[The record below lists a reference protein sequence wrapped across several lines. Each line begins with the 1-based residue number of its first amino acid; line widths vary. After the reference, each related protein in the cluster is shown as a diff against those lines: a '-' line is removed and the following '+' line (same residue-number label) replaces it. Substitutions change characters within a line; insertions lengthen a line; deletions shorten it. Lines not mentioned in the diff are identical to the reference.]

1 MFGDFLDHEA
11 AIGSVFLA
19 IPCAILNLLISP
31 LFFVIFQVSWKYP
44 LCIVCY
50 PLRRLWSYCRHGWL
64 RQALFYNS
72 LYIYIHTY
80 TYTQCVCMYMYTCTY
95 TQLFFESMQYLPLN
109 QNFRPEV
116 RGSLPASVRYSSS
129 TASSSGRGTCSWQV
143 VNQENWPI
151 CIDLSHFAAWLVWFS
166 TNYGW
171 WSSQP
176 WFAMRY
182 GRICGLLEFIFDP
195 QPDGMWA
202 KENWQITGMELT

>member
-1 MFGDFLDHEA
+1 MWYFKFLGNILYVLF
-11 AIGSVFLA
+11 AIHSEDYGHIAVMVDLGRHFF
-19 IPCAILNLLISP
+19 IIS
-31 LFFVIFQVSWKYP
+31 
-44 LCIVCY
+44 
-50 PLRRLWSYCRHGWL
+50 
-64 RQALFYNS
+64 
-72 LYIYIHTY
+72 YIYIHTY